1 MIDFPSG
8 IIQGILSNPKQKD
21 QKYLKAKLNRIRLK
35 NQEVYQ
41 LSYYTKKQVF
51 HENIA
56 ESQLNEK
63 LNELL
68 QTMFKEATVST
79 AQMIYGYRITAKGKV
94 LSNRKAQK
102 KRVCYVGS

>member
-1 MIDFPSG
+1 MIFQVELFKGFYRIP
-8 IIQGILSNPKQKD
+8 NRKD